1 MLRRFGFVTLLLL
14 GAMLVA
20 GALGQPG
27 VSFANTETAAAARTL
42 EVTGRGLV
50 MTKHDTATISLG
62 FNSVQENAVSAFNT
76 MAGSMND
83 VAVAL
88 KQMGIKDEQI
98 MTGTLS
104 LQPEYEWLKEGGQV
118 LKGYRA
124 INTVSITTQELN
136 RIAEIIQVA
145 IGAGANQLNGISFA
159 VKDGDELIEQAID
172 MAVDD
177 AKAKADRVAKRLGT
191 EVVGVVRVSI
201 QDEGRS
207 MVKSESVGRA
217 DAGPAAMMAPVYSGT
232 GEVRATVSFTFELK
246 KPLRHIVMHAPCSD
260 NVAARGISLAV
271 KGHRA
276 AAPDTGAVGF

>member
-217 DAGPAAMMAPVYSGT
+217 DAEIG
-232 GEVRATVSFTFELK
+232 RAHV
-246 KPLRHIVMHAPCSD
+246 
-260 NVAARGISLAV
+260 
-271 KGHRA
+271 
-276 AAPDTGAVGF
+276 